1 MLIYD
6 IDPLLLSP
14 LRHLCADAAMRSLAR
29 NGLASRPMPVEMRDL
44 EAALAKTATQN
55 TATATSGEVFA

>member
-1 MLIYD
+1 MFISD
-6 IDPLLLSP
+6 IDP
-14 LRHLCADAAMRSLAR
+14 RHLCADAAMRSLAR

-55 TATATSGEVFA
+55 VLTVPAMAATGGEALA